1 METLNGLILLSAL
14 LGAQEP
20 QVSSSP
26 VDQARHLALIY
37 TVNNFG
43 NTEPV
48 GCPHKILHDGGL
60 ARRMTCIRQLVA
72 SAGTPVLIVDAG
84 STFFPEVEKPQE
96 SDREKLFLKGELIAE
111 AMHRMGYQ
119 AMAVGSTDLLLG
131 LGELTSLAG
140 RVKFPL
146 LSANLVGPSG
156 APFKPYTVMEAGG
169 LKVGVIGLLIDTMGK
184 VYLGKVVP
192 GGKVLPAV
200 ETARKM
206 VEELKGKVD
215 LVVALS
221 HNRQE
226 TNLEL
231 AGVPG
236 IDIVIDPSIEF
247 GNHHPR
253 IKDEEWEKPVQR
265 SVILRGDGNGSS
277 LGLVEIDFRRAGAG
291 LGSRERVEELEG
303 NEKEG
308 KITDEERAELKDL
321 RGRNLYFLRRI
332 PLSPHYADDPEA
344 VGLLDAF
351 RVGGDL
357 AKVPARPAPGARSD
371 YLTAAACL
379 DCHPKQHQFWAGTS
393 HQRAIEPILE
403 LKEDKKPE
411 CISCHATGYG
421 PAFVSP
427 ADLKTFGGVQCEAC
441 HGTSPEHPAD
451 PAAHRFGSVSESICL
466 PCHNEDIVK
475 KDFSYGSA
483 LRKVQCPS
491 GK

>member
-1 METLNGLILLSAL
+1 MEILNGLAL
-14 LGAQEP
+14 LAALFGAQEP
-20 QVSSSP
+20 QVKSSP
-26 VDQARHLALIY
+26 VDQIRQIALIY
-37 TVNNFG
+37 TVNTFG

-60 ARRMTCIRQLVA
+60 ARRMTCIRELA
-72 SAGTPVLIVDAG
+72 AAGGRPVLILDGG
-84 STFFPEVEKPQE
+84 STFFPEAEKPQE

-146 LSANLVGPSG
+146 LSGNLTGPSG
-156 APFKPYTVMEAGG
+156 TPFKPYTVVETGG
-169 LKVGVIGLLIDTMGK
+169 LKVGVVGLLIDTIGK
-184 VYLGKVVP
+184 VYLGKVAP
-192 GGKVLPAV
+192 GGRVLSSV
-200 ETARKM
+200 ETARKSI
-206 VEELKGKVD
+206 EELKGKVD
-215 LVVALS
+215 LIVALS

-231 AGVPG
+231 AGLAG
-236 IDIVIDPSIEF
+236 IDIVIDPSIEY

-253 IKDEEWEKPVQR
+253 IKDEEWEKPTPR
-265 SVILRGDGNGSS
+265 SVILRADGNGSS
-277 LGLVEIDFRRAGAG
+277 LGMVEIDFRRAGAG
-291 LGSRERVEELEG
+291 MGSRARVEELEA

-308 KITDEERAELKDL
+308 KITEEERAELKDL
-321 RGRNLYFLRRI
+321 RGRNLYYLRRI

-344 VGLLDAF
+344 VALLDTF
-351 RVGGDL
+351 KNGGDL
-357 AKVPARPAPGARSD
+357 AGVPARPAPGAKSD

-379 DCHPKQHQFWAGTS
+379 DCHPKQHQFWAATS
-393 HQRAIEPILE
+393 HQRAMEPIRE
-403 LKEDKKPE
+403 LGEDRKPE

-421 PAFVSP
+421 PAFISP

-451 PAAHRFGSVSESICL
+451 PVAHRFGSISESVCL

-483 LRKVQCPS
+483 LKRVQCPS